1 MSKSGNDSSDAIESY
16 FEKEVTTLSQYLH
29 YDIII
34 FNLYAA
40 SKSTLAG
47 CNTQCHI

>member
-1 MSKSGNDSSDAIESY
+1 MSKSGNDSSNAIESY
-16 FEKEVTTLSQYLH
+16 FEKEVTAISLH
-29 YDIII
+29 LLYDIII